1 MELEELKKLEE
12 KQRIKRAKQYIKQIS
27 CPKCIIP
34 RCACSF
40 QTACDITF
48 EEHQSK
54 VLREESLYRH
64 NKKNV
69 LVEPLKII
77 TITFNFALSHT
88 GLDFETI
95 LKHYKPTTFLYECKN
110 NSIGK
115 KCKKDPEINNRMY
128 NTLQFSGYLK
138 ETKDKLNKTVVRMF
152 HNGSIGISGCRNVR
166 QCIRAIRMIFVFLFS
181 LPESPF
187 IFRKVVE
194 YKNVNCVITLKDRG
208 KKRSFENVNLL
219 IDIDTKTRRIWRIKV
234 TFADCSEE
242 FIHEIK
248 TYQITSGSL
257 NYEGK
262 RINITR
268 RDVNMINPKI
278 GTMNSIFK
286 MNLYQYNLLD
296 IMSEQYSLKDG
307 ILNVELTQKE
317 TAVKINFV
325 PKRNRTQIKDDSNFV
340 KTRNGHIKYPNQLS
354 MLVYASSVNIAG
366 AKDYKHV
373 FEAYDFI
380 TDFVKKH
387 PEIINHNHLI
397 KNVIPKVPYDR
408 ELYELFT
415 KVKLLRM
422 KYIDFSDKMKVL
434 LKRGKR
440 KKRKFIVKYIYFKNF
455 MHSLKLANNTQLKLK

>member
-1 MELEELKKLEE
+1 MDLELE
-12 KQRIKRAKQYIKQIS
+12 KQRIKRVKQFIKQIS
-27 CPKCIIP
+27 CPKCLVP
-34 RCACSF
+34 RCVCSF

-54 VLREESLYRH
+54 VKRDKLD
-64 NKKNV
+64 NKNTF
-69 LVEPLKII
+69 LVEPLKIV

-95 LKHYKPTTFLYECKN
+95 LKHYKPTPFLYECKN

-138 ETKDKLNKTVVRMF
+138 KDENTLNKIVVRMF

-166 QCIRAIRMIFVFLFS
+166 QCVRAIRMIFVFLFS

-194 YKNVNCVITLKDRG
+194 YKDVNCDIILKDRG

-219 IDIDTKTRRIWRIKV
+219 VDIDTKTRRIWRIKV

-242 FIHEIK
+242 FVHEINS
-248 TYQITSGSL
+248 YQITSGSS

-262 RINITR
+262 RIKITR

-286 MNLYQYNLLD
+286 MNIFQYNLLD
-296 IMSEQYSLKDG
+296 IMKTYSLKDG

-325 PKRNRTQIKDDSNFV
+325 PKNNRTQIKDDDSFV

-366 AKDYKHV
+366 AKDYNHI
-373 FEAYDFI
+373 FEAHEFMVNFI
-380 TDFVKKH
+380 NKH

-397 KNVIPKVPYDR
+397 KHVIPKVPHDQEY
-408 ELYELFT
+408 YELLT
-415 KVKLLRM
+415 KVKLLRL
-422 KYIDFSDKMKVL
+422 KYNEFSNKMKVF

-455 MHSLKLANNTQLKLK
+455 IHLLKLNN